1 MKVWIIV
8 EYDDWNDTD
17 RVYKVYKDKSKAE
30 IEQKRLQKESDE
42 DKVKIMTKDNF
53 MSEELVRAKYLTHLF
68 HIEEHDVIE

>member
-53 MSEELVRAKYLTHLF
+53 MSETLVRSKYLTHLF
-68 HIEEHDVIE
+68 HIEEHKVIE